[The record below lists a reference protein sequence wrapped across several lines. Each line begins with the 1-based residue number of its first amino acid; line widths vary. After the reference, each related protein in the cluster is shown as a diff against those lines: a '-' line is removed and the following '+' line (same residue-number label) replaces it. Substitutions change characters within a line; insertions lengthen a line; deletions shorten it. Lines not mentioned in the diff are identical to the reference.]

1 MTLSKHL
8 KPWLKQIRQ
17 HTVQH
22 PSLRQRLLWS
32 LSVFSIVLFI
42 LLGLSAYKIALEE
55 TQEILDNQI
64 KEMAYF
70 LAETQIDH
78 LDSAFKPNH
87 QYTETD
93 VFIDI
98 WTYQPNPL
106 PHQPEDTDHIRLPK
120 TDRAHFQQIQSSIGE
135 LKVFVLPLRDKQVQI
150 SQLMSV
156 RQHLAGEL
164 ALSMLIPYV
173 LLMPLV
179 LFGLGWLVRRN
190 LSPLV
195 NLQNAIANRDHDDLT
210 AIDTS
215 ALPLE
220 IAPTIDEINYLF
232 ERIDYAQQQQQ
243 KFIADAAHELRSPIT
258 ALNLQLKVLQKTLPE
273 SFVKEKNF
281 INLKNG
287 LYRMQHL
294 VTQMMALAHQD
305 AHPSSQIEPLDLIE
319 HVTQVVEQLMYNA
332 RKKHIDLGLNQPEH
346 LAQLLVQATQTKLQS
361 ILFNLID
368 NAIKYTPEHGRID
381 ITIDQQSQYGYL
393 CIEDSGVGVSPSD
406 YAKLVERF
414 VRLSNNHT
422 DVVGSGLGLSIV
434 HTAVHQLNGQLQ
446 FTQSAHLGGLAV
458 SVKLPLVEGKAIT

>member
-1 MTLSKHL
+1 MTLSNHL
-8 KPWLKQIRQ
+8 KHWLTQKRQ
-17 HTVQH
+17 NTVQH
-22 PSLRQRLLWS
+22 PSLRQRLLWN
-32 LSVFSIVLFI
+32 LSCFSIVLFI

-55 TQEILDNQI
+55 TQEILDKQMS
-64 KEMAYF
+64 EMAYF
-70 LAETQIDH
+70 LAETSIDH
-78 LDSAFKPNH
+78 LSPTFKTNKH
-87 QYTETD
+87 YNETD
-93 VFIDI
+93 VFIDV
-98 WTYQPNPL
+98 WTYSTDL
-106 PHQPEDTDHIRLPK
+106 KTKLLEDNYHLRLPK
-120 TDRAHFQQIQSSIGE
+120 ADAPHFQQMKSSLGE
-135 LKVFVLPLRDKQVQI
+135 LKVFVLPLKYKQVQI

-190 LSPLV
+190 LSPLI
-195 NLQNAIANRDHDDLT
+195 NLQNAIASRDHDDLT

-220 IAPTIDEINYLF
+220 IAPTIDEINSLF

-281 INLKNG
+281 VNLKNG

-319 HVTQVVEQLMYNA
+319 HVKQVVEQLMYNA

-346 LAQLLVQATQTKLQS
+346 LAQLLIQATQTKLQS

-393 CIEDSGVGVSPSD
+393 CIEDSGVGVSSSD
-406 YAKLVERF
+406 YAKLIERF
-414 VRLSNNHT
+414 VRLPNNQE

-446 FTQSAHLGGLAV
+446 FAQSAHLGGLAV
-458 SVKLPLVEGKAIT
+458 SVKLPLVEG